1 MFSYPSNLLRLVLR
15 LKQSTN
21 LAPRPR
27 RLLLGLTTCLYH
39 FKNRFSGRQIMKQEI
54 WINGKSDSQR
64 SMRRVL
70 LTDDEN
76 VTAEATTV
84 TSHSGK

>member
-1 MFSYPSNLLRLVLR
+1 
-15 LKQSTN
+15 
-21 LAPRPR
+21 
-27 RLLLGLTTCLYH
+27 
-39 FKNRFSGRQIMKQEI
+39 MKQEI